1 MAPSYTAS
9 TTRRRLD
16 RGLGTPSPFL
26 GVLFLLM
33 LSWLALTTS
42 FDRAVPS
49 AAALFRSGR
58 VFTPVRRD
66 GWCWTAV

>member
-1 MAPSYTAS
+1 MAPSYTAT

-16 RGLGTPSPFL
+16 RGWGVPPPFL

-42 FDRAVPS
+42 FATPF